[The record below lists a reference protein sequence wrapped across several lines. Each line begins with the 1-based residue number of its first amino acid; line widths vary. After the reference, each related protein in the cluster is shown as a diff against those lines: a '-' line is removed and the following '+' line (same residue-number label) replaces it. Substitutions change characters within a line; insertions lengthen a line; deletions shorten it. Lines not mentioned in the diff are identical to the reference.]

1 MLTPPSRYNEMFPF
15 HGLNSTLQ
23 KIFWKLDACHIME
36 MDEDMSKI
44 KSITNSPDPT
54 PGALRLLGHKACAA
68 EA

>member
-1 MLTPPSRYNEMFPF
+1 MLTPPSRYNEMFPL

-23 KIFWKLDACHIME
+23 KMFWKLDAFHTME
-36 MDEDMSKI
+36 MDIDMIKI
-44 KSITNSPDPT
+44 KSIANSPDPT